1 MRRDIAKQIA
11 WCCRRM
17 AQIGLIAGQDGNV
30 AVRVGAERALVT
42 ATGLLK
48 SEVTPDDIV
57 EVDLAGAHI
66 RGHRRASSELDMH
79 LRILQRRPDVGAVV
93 HAHPP
98 VATGFGVA
106 GEAFD
111 DCVLP
116 ELIFQVGHVP
126 LVPYG
131 TPGTGE
137 LGDRIEPYLADFSVL
152 VLANHGAVAM
162 GQTLTDALIRMES
175 LEHAAKILLTAR
187 LLGRVRPLEPAQ
199 VERLEML
206 RRGRNLA
213 EPYPGCPIPEPEG

>member
-1 MRRDIAKQIA
+1 
-11 WCCRRM
+11 M
-17 AQIGLIAGQDGNV
+17 AELGLIAGQDGNV
-30 AVRVGAERALVT
+30 AVRVGEDRALVT

-48 SEVTPDDIV
+48 AQVTAEDIV
-57 EVDLAGAHI
+57 EVDLSGRHI
-66 RGHRRASSELDMH
+66 RGQRRASSELDMH
-79 LRILQRRPDVGAVV
+79 LRILGRRPDVGAVV

-131 TPGTGE
+131 TPGTPE
-137 LGDRIEPYLADFSVL
+137 LGDQIEPYLADFSVL

-162 GQTLTDALIRMES
+162 GPTLTDAMIRMES
-175 LEHAAKILLTAR
+175 LEHAAKIILTAR
-187 LLGRVRPLEPAQ
+187 LLGRVQPLEASQ
-199 VERLEML
+199 VERLELL
-206 RRGRNLA
+206 RHGRNLA
-213 EPYPGCPIPEPEG
+213 EPYPGCPIPEREG